1 MTTTDLAPWPQLTGS
16 EPWGATDADPEDWT
30 GTPKQRL
37 NGKLA
42 CLAECPDSTRAQ
54 CLAWALDHPSRAGSA
69 IWAGTTLSDR
79 RLRAERARRRAAAS
93 GAERST
99 V

>member
-1 MTTTDLAPWPQLTGS
+1 MTTTEPAPWPQLTGN
-16 EPWGATDADPEDWT
+16 EPCRAPKADPEDWT

-37 NGKLA
+37 NGKRA
-42 CLAECPDSTRAQ
+42 CLSSCPESTRAQ

-79 RLRAERARRRAAAS
+79 RRLRAERRAA
-93 GAERST
+93 ST
-99 V
+99 G